1 MNQLKIVFMGTAT
14 FSEAVL
20 KNLIQ
25 HDYNIVQVVSQPDRR
40 VGRKKELKMPEVKVV
55 ALEHDIPVFQP
66 QRIKDDYQAI
76 IDMQPDLIITA
87 AYGQMIP
94 QKVLDCPRLGC
105 INVHASLLPKY
116 RGGAPVHY
124 AILNGDEKTGVTI
137 MYMVKKMDA
146 GNIIYQKETPI
157 SNDETVGELY
167 DRLSILG
174 AEAIIEAMPAIIEG
188 TNESIPQD
196 ESKVTY
202 SPVISREQEKIDFN
216 KPAVEVYNHVR
227 GLNPWPGAYTTYQGK
242 TVKIYQG
249 LVHNCP
255 NAMTHHAHQEPGTIV
270 KIFKDAILI
279 NVGRGSAISN
289 KDLIEVLNQGHLYG
303 VGLDV
308 VEEEPLPSTSPLWTY
323 ERVLITPHSSGG
335 FVWQSVR
342 NYYTELVIRNIEHL
356 KNHETLENEV
366 DFQTGYRKVVTY
378 KK

>member
-66 QRIKDDYQAI
+66 QRIKEDYQAI
-76 IDMQPDLIITA
+76 LDMQPDLIITA

-94 QKVLDCPRLGC
+94 QEVLDCPRLGC

-157 SNDETVGELY
+157 AYDETVGELY
-167 DRLSILG
+167 DRLSTLG
-174 AEAIIEAMPAIIEG
+174 AEAIVEAMPSIIEG
-188 TNESIPQD
+188 TNASIPQD

-216 KPAVEVYNHVR
+216 RPAIEIYNHVR
-227 GLNPWPGAYTTYQGK
+227 GLNPWP
-242 TVKIYQG
+242 
-249 LVHNCP
+249 
-255 NAMTHHAHQEPGTIV
+255 E
-270 KIFKDAILI
+270 LI
-279 NVGRGSAISN
+279 QRI
-289 KDLIEVLNQGHLYG
+289 KEKQ
-303 VGLDV
+303 
-308 VEEEPLPSTSPLWTY
+308 
-323 ERVLITPHSSGG
+323 
-335 FVWQSVR
+335 
-342 NYYTELVIRNIEHL
+342 
-356 KNHETLENEV
+356 
-366 DFQTGYRKVVTY
+366 
-378 KK
+378 